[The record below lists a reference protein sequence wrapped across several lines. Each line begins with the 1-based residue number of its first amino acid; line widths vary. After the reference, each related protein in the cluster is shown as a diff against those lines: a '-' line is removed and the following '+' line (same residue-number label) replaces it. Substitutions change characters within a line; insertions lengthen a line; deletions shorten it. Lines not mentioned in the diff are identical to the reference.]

1 MRLSVTTFTTWLNER
16 TVCRTSA
23 LGRNSDLTP
32 SNRFG
37 VESAPRVEVQP

>member
-1 MRLSVTTFTTWLNER
+1 MRLSGVIFRTLLDER
-16 TVCRTSA
+16 TVCRASA
-23 LGRNSDLTP
+23 LGQYSDLTP

>member
-1 MRLSVTTFTTWLNER
+1 MKLSVPTFATLLDER

-23 LGRNSDLTP
+23 PGRYSDLTP

>member
-1 MRLSVTTFTTWLNER
+1 MRLDGMTFTTLLDER

-23 LGRNSDLTP
+23 LGRYSDLTP

-37 VESAPRVEVQP
+37 VESTPRVEVQP